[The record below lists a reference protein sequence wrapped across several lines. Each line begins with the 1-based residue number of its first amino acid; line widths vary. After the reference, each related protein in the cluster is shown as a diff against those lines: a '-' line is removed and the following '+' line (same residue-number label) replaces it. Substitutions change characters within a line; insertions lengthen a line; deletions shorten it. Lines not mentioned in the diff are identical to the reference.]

1 MAERMPVDHSE
12 TRPERGRPS
21 RPALERWR
29 EVSPVLFGRGV
40 LLREPRISDA
50 PVLFASLSSEEVG
63 RFIASPPSTVH
74 GFERFIMWT
83 HEQRAAGES
92 VCLAV
97 VPQGAEGPVGLF
109 QIRRVQS
116 DFSIAEW
123 GFILDTSFWGNGTFF
138 AAAPLVID
146 FAFDVLGVHRLEARA
161 AVLNGRGN
169 NALRKLGAVQEALL
183 RKSLDRRGDYLDQVL
198 WSIVADDWRTLRPV
212 RDLRVH

>member
-1 MAERMPVDHSE
+1 MPVDHE
-12 TRPERGRPS
+12 RPRPGEGLAS

-29 EVSPVLFGRGV
+29 EVSPVLMGPGI

-50 PVLFASLSSEEVG
+50 PTLFASLSSDEVG
-63 RFIASPPSTVH
+63 RFIASPPSTIH

-83 HEQRAAGES
+83 HEQRAAGQS
-92 VCLAV
+92 VCFAV
-97 VPQGAEGPVGLF
+97 VPQGADGPVGLF
-109 QIRRVQS
+109 QVRRVQA
-116 DFSIAEW
+116 DFTIAEW
-123 GFILDTSFWGNGTFF
+123 GFILGSPYWGNGTFF

-146 FAFDVLGVHRLEARA
+146 FAFEVLGVHRLEARA

-183 RKSLDRRGDYLDQVL
+183 RKSLDRSGDYLDQVL

-212 RDLRVH
+212 ADLRVH

>member
-1 MAERMPVDHSE
+1 MAERMPVDHGE
-12 TRPERGRPS
+12 TRSERGRPS
-21 RPALERWR
+21 RPPRERWR
-29 EVSPVLFGRGV
+29 EAAPVLLGAGV
-40 LLREPRISDA
+40 LLREPRVSDA